1 MRGKEILVTI
11 YGTTKPLRQWAE
23 EYDLTYE
30 IVFERFL
37 YGWKDENLI
46 LPERCDMLTK
56 AIVHKLW
63 GGRWVYRNELS
74 RKNRKHEFRWNDTTK
89 WVYVGRRPVYT

>member
-1 MRGKEILVTI
+1 MKGKELFAVIDGI
-11 YGTTKPLRQWAE
+11 KKPLRQWAE

-63 GGRWVYRNELS
+63 GGRWIYRNEMVK
-74 RKNRKHEFRWNDTTK
+74 KNRKREFHWNNKTK
-89 WVYVGRRPVYT
+89 WVYVGRHPAYT

>member
-1 MRGKEILVTI
+1 MKGKELFAVIDGI
-11 YGTTKPLRQWAE
+11 KKPLRQWAE

-30 IVFERFL
+30 IVLERFL
-37 YGWKDENLI
+37 HCWKDENLI

-63 GGRWVYRNELS
+63 GGRWYYRNEMVKKS
-74 RKNRKHEFRWNDTTK
+74 RKREFRWNNKTK
-89 WVYVGRRPVYT
+89 WVYVGRHPAYT

>member
-1 MRGKEILVTI
+1 MRGKEIFAVI
-11 YGTTKPLRQWAE
+11 DGIKKPLRQWAE

-30 IVFERFL
+30 IVLERFL
-37 YGWKDENLI
+37 YDWKDENLI

-63 GGRWVYRNELS
+63 GGRWYYRNEMVK
-74 RKNRKHEFRWNDTTK
+74 KNRKREFRWNNKTK
-89 WVYVGRRPVYT
+89 WVYVGRHPAYT

>member
-11 YGTTKPLRQWAE
+11 YGIKKPLRQWAD

-63 GGRWVYRNELS
+63 GGRWIYRNEMVKKTES
-74 RKNRKHEFRWNDTTK
+74 WNSAGTARQNGCM
-89 WVYVGRRPVYT
+89 WGRHPAYT